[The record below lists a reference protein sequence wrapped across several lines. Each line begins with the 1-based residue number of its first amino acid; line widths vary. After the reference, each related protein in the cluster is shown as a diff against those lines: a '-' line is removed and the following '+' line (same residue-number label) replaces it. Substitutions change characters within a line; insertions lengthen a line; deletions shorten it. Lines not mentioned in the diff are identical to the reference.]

1 MSKKTLLV
9 LACLTLVVA
18 AFFRLYQIGSMP
30 GGLFPDEAANGLDI
44 NLMEQGHLQPFYERG
59 NGREALFFY
68 MLWAGVKAFGR
79 NPFAHH
85 FIVALVGIAAV
96 LLCYLVTKNLFRNY
110 GQSKEQEPET
120 TVLRAGR
127 KTLVEVVVD
136 KITPPDILA
145 LLAMFIMAVST
156 WHVVLSRTAFR
167 ANLIPLFTALT
178 FLALIKIP
186 FAKTRARQYIL
197 SIAFGASF
205 ALGFYTYIAY
215 RIMVPLL
222 GLLVLWPFLAAVKT
236 QGFKSVIRS
245 YAPLLMA
252 SILSFVV
259 FITPIAHYFYTH
271 PGSFVGR
278 SGQVSVFNEELN
290 HGDLAG
296 TVLEV
301 SRLSMLAYFT
311 EGDLNWRHNI
321 SGLPFLSPIVSPF
334 FALGLLLVLYGAV
347 RYVLAPVKQSRRYP
361 HYFLA
366 GWFFSF
372 LIPVITTAEGIPH
385 GLRSIGTIPAVF
397 IITGYGLYVTGH
409 FVWRMVKNYPHGN
422 PRLELTLQRALQ
434 VLVICFAVALP
445 VQTFA
450 SYFVYA
456 ANSPENFYAFRS
468 DLTVVSDYLKR
479 HGSRD
484 NTYLV
489 LDKFSLQTVD
499 YFTTIDGP
507 RSCDT
512 DPVYRPTDCIDNPR
526 NRPYMQV
533 DPEDSWRSVNETK
546 DNHFIWEKG
555 LQPNMLVVFAQSS
568 IFDITKF
575 KESHPDSHLETE
587 VRNKFGQTVL
597 AVYRMGKN

>member
-1 MSKKTLLV
+1 MRKNTLLI
-9 LACLTLVVA
+9 LGLLTIILA
-18 AFFRLYQIGSMP
+18 AFFRMYHIGLMP

-68 MLWAGVKAFGR
+68 LLWVGVKLFGR

-85 FIVALVGIAAV
+85 FVVAIVGTFAVG
-96 LLCYLVTKNLFRNY
+96 LCYLVTKNLFRFYNADL
-110 GQSKEQEPET
+110 EPEEKT

-127 KTLVEVVVD
+127 KTLIETVTDRVSSGQIV
-136 KITPPDILA
+136 A

-156 WHVVLSRTAFR
+156 WHVTLSRTAFR

-178 FLALIKIP
+178 FWTLLAIP
-186 FAKTRARQYIL
+186 FAKTRFRQFAI
-197 SIAFGASF
+197 SAAFGASF

-215 RIMVPLL
+215 RIMAPLL
-222 GLLVLWPFLAAVKT
+222 VLLVLWPLFAALKS
-236 QGFKSVIRS
+236 QGFKAVVRQ
-245 YAPLLMA
+245 YLPLLLV
-252 SILSFVV
+252 SIISFGV

-290 HGDLAG
+290 HGDLTG

-334 FALGLLLVLYGAV
+334 FALGLMLVIYGAI
-347 RYVLAPVKQSRRYP
+347 RYMLAPLKQSKRYP

-397 IITGYGLYVTGH
+397 IITAYGIYTTGH
-409 FVWRMVKNYPHGN
+409 FVWRMVKNYPHGS
-422 PRLELTLQRALQ
+422 PRLELALQRSLQ
-434 VLVICFAVALP
+434 VLVVCFAIALP
-445 VQTFA
+445 VQTYA
-450 SYFVYA
+450 NYFVYA

-468 DLTVVSDYLKR
+468 DLTVVSDYLKQ

-507 RSCDT
+507 HSCDS
-512 DPVYRPTDCIDNPR
+512 DPAYKPANCIDNPK
-526 NRPYMQV
+526 NKPYMQV
-533 DPEDSWRSVNETK
+533 DPEDSWRSVSDRK
-546 DNHFIWEKG
+546 DTHFIWEKG
-555 LQPNMLVVFAQSS
+555 LQPNMIVVFAQSS

-575 KESHPDSHLETE
+575 KQYHPDAHLETE

-597 AVYRMGKN
+597 AVYRIN